1 MEKGYIKRIRGIC
14 SGSKIST
21 SILNEVKD
29 QCKNIFLNYIPDV
42 WIYTDYFKGDKSS
55 LSPGYSLALKAETTT
70 GGIITFD
77 SCYEVGTTEA
87 FTEKTCNQ
95 FLDEIEHS
103 GIFSTN
109 YQWFLLTLMALSEKK
124 TSSVKLGRIS
134 PYTVECLRI
143 IKDFFGVIFEI
154 EESKS

>member
-1 MEKGYIKRIRGIC
+1 LEKGYIKRIRGVC

-77 SCYEVGTTEA
+77 SCYEVGTT
-87 FTEKTCNQ
+87 
-95 FLDEIEHS
+95 
-103 GIFSTN
+103 
-109 YQWFLLTLMALSEKK
+109 
-124 TSSVKLGRIS
+124 
-134 PYTVECLRI
+134 
-143 IKDFFGVIFEI
+143 
-154 EESKS
+154 